1 VESHIYVVED
11 GATVFC
17 IVQLYSRFHICF
29 IITTALYIPVSK

>member
-1 VESHIYVVED
+1 MYVVED

-29 IITTALYIPVSK
+29 IITTALYILSLSKKK